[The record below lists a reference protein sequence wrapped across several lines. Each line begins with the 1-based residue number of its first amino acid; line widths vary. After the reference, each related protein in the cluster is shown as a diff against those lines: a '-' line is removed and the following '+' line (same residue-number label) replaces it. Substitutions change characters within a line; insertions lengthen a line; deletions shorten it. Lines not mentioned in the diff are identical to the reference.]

1 MLGCLA
7 LCYAHRM
14 SRILIVSNRL
24 PVTVTRDGDAGLKV
38 ERSAGGLANGLK
50 APHESSGG
58 LWIGWPGFSGDLSPD
73 QQAELDARCR
83 ELSVVPVPLS
93 ADETERYYEGYCNG
107 LLWPLFH
114 GFLGQL
120 PLDVPDWPVY
130 EAMNRRFADAV
141 AAHHQPGDLVW
152 VHDYQLMLVP
162 RMVRQRLPTARIGF
176 FLHIPFP
183 SPEAFRTLPA
193 RERLLDGL
201 LGADLVGF
209 HTASYLRNFMG
220 AVLHVLGVSADVDRV
235 TWQGR
240 ASSLGVFPMGI
251 DAKAFE
257 AAASSYEAS
266 QLLNEFRGSMHEQLL
281 VGIDRLDYTKGI
293 PRRLLAFERLLERY
307 PQLHGRVRLVQ
318 VAVPSRTNV
327 DAYAEFRTQ
336 VDALV
341 GRING
346 RFGSPQWAPV
356 HYVYRG
362 LSEAGVVALY
372 RAADVML
379 VTPIK
384 DGMNLVAKEFCAA
397 RSDEDG
403 VLVLSEFAGAAAELA
418 EALHVNPY
426 DIDGTAAAI
435 HRALTL
441 PREERRTRMVA
452 MRRRVFHYDVHHW
465 AREFVEGLEA
475 ASLRPDHVALG
486 PSLPEQVEAAV
497 RAMLEAKQVLLLLD
511 YDGTLTPIVA
521 TPDLARPDDEVK
533 ALLSKLAARP
543 GCEVHVVSGRS
554 RDTLDAWLGPL
565 PVGLHAEHG
574 FWSRPAGGE
583 WKGREP
589 LDDAWRPRALDILRE
604 FADRAPGS
612 LVEEKK
618 SGIAWHYRMCDPE
631 FGARQAN
638 ELKVHLSALLANAPV
653 ELLSGDKVVE
663 LRPHGSNKGRVAQ
676 ALMKQAKPGALV
688 VAFGDDVTD
697 EDMFAALPDDALSF
711 HLGPAPSR
719 AKLRLDGWKD
729 VRRIL
734 GRLAG

>member
-1 MLGCLA
+1 MG
-7 LCYAHRM
+7 
-14 SRILIVSNRL
+14 RILIVSNRL
-24 PVTVTRDGDAGLKV
+24 PITVSRDEAGVKV
-38 ERSAGGLANGLK
+38 ERSAGGLATGLK
-50 APHESSGG
+50 STHEAHGG
-58 LWIGWPGFSGDLSPD
+58 LWIGWPGFSGELPAE
-73 QQAELDARCR
+73 QQAELDARYR
-83 ELSVVPVPLS
+83 ELGVVPVPLS
-93 ADETERYYEGYCNG
+93 EDETQRYYEGYCNG

-130 EAMNRRFADAV
+130 QAVNERFADAV
-141 AAHHQPGDLVW
+141 AAHYQPGDLVW

-162 RMVRQRLPTARIGF
+162 RLVRQRIPNARIGF

-183 SPEAFRTLPA
+183 APDTFRTVPA
-193 RERLLDGL
+193 REQLLDGL

-209 HTASYLRNFMG
+209 HTASYVRNF
-220 AVLHVLGVSADVDRV
+220 ASSVLHVLGVSTNIDRLS
-235 TWQGR
+235 WQGR

-257 AAASSYEAS
+257 EAAYSFEAS
-266 QLLNEFRGSMHEQLL
+266 QLLNEFRGSTHEQLL

-293 PRRLLAFERLLERY
+293 PRRLLAYERLLERY
-307 PQLHGRVRLVQ
+307 TELHGRVRLVQ
-318 VAVPSRTNV
+318 VAVPSRTGV
-327 DAYAEFRTQ
+327 DAYAEFRTH

-372 RAADVML
+372 RAADVMV

-426 DIDGTAAAI
+426 DIERTAAAI

-452 MRRRVFHYDVHHW
+452 MRHRVFGYDVHHW
-465 AREFVEGLEA
+465 TKAFVEALEA
-475 ASLRPDHVALG
+475 ASDRPDHVALQQ
-486 PSLPEQVEAAV
+486 SPEAEVERAV
-497 RAMLEAKQVLLLLD
+497 SAMVTAPRLLLLLD

-521 TPDLARPDDEVK
+521 TPDLARPDAELR
-533 ALLSKLAARP
+533 ALLSKAAAKP
-543 GCEVHVVSGRS
+543 GVELHVVSGRS
-554 RDTLDAWLGPL
+554 RDTLGEWLGDL
-565 PVGLHAEHG
+565 PIGLHAEHG
-574 FWSRPAGGE
+574 FWSRAPGGE
-583 WKGREP
+583 WKGRETLP
-589 LDDAWRPRALDILRE
+589 DSWRSQARDILND
-604 FADRAPGS
+604 FAGRTPGS
-612 LVEEKK
+612 LVEEKR
-618 SGIAWHYRMCDPE
+618 SGLAWHFRMCDPE
-631 FGARQAN
+631 FGAFQAN
-638 ELKVHLSALLANAPV
+638 ELRVHLSALLTNAPV

-676 ALMKQAKPGALV
+676 ALMKQAKPGVLV
-688 VAFGDDVTD
+688 AAFGDDVTD
-697 EDMFAALPDDALSF
+697 EDLFAALPDGALSF

-719 AKLRLDGWKD
+719 AKLRLDSWKD

-734 GRLAG
+734 LRLVA

>member
-1 MLGCLA
+1 MG
-7 LCYAHRM
+7 
-14 SRILIVSNRL
+14 RILIVSNRL
-24 PVTVTRDGDAGLKV
+24 PITVTRDETGVKV
-38 ERSAGGLANGLK
+38 ERSAGGLATGLK
-50 APHESSGG
+50 AAHESSGG
-58 LWIGWPGFSGDLSPD
+58 LWIGWPGFSGELPAD
-73 QQAELDARCR
+73 QQAALDAQYQQ
-83 ELSVVPVPLS
+83 LGVVPVPL
-93 ADETERYYEGYCNG
+93 AAEEEHQYYEGYCNG

-130 EAMNRRFADAV
+130 QAVNERFADAI
-141 AAHHQPGDLVW
+141 AAHYREGDLVW

-162 RMVRQRLPTARIGF
+162 RLVRRRIPGARIGF

-183 SPEAFRTLPA
+183 SPDTFRTLPA
-193 RERLLDGL
+193 REQLLDGL

-209 HTASYLRNFMG
+209 HTASYVRNF
-220 AVLHVLGVSADVDRV
+220 ASSVLHVLGVNNDVDHIR
-235 TWQGR
+235 WQGR

-257 AAASSYEAS
+257 TLAHSFEAS
-266 QLLNEFRGSMHEQLL
+266 QLLAEFRGSTREQLL

-293 PRRLLAFERLLERY
+293 PRRLLAYERLLEQH
-307 PQLHGRVRLVQ
+307 PELHGRVRLVQ

-327 DAYAEFRTQ
+327 DAYADFRTQ

-346 RFGSPQWAPV
+346 RFGSPQWAPL

-362 LSEAGVVALY
+362 LSEAGVVAMY

-397 RSDEDG
+397 RSDEGG

-426 DIDGTAAAI
+426 DIDRTAAAI

-441 PREERRTRMVA
+441 PRDERRTRMVA
-452 MRRRVFHYDVHHW
+452 MRQRVFGYDVHHW
-465 AREFVEGLEA
+465 VKAFIESLEA
-475 ASLRPDHVALG
+475 ASLRPDHVALKMTPAG
-486 PSLPEQVEAAV
+486 DVDAAVTRLVEAPSL
-497 RAMLEAKQVLLLLD
+497 LLLLD

-533 ALLSKLAARP
+533 ALLEQVAGLP
-543 GCEVHVVSGRS
+543 GVDVHVISGRS
-554 RDTLDAWLGPL
+554 RDTLDEWLGAL

-574 FWSRPAGGE
+574 FWSRAVGGE
-583 WKGREP
+583 WKGRETLP
-589 LDDAWRPRALDILRE
+589 DAWRPRALDILRD
-604 FADRAPGS
+604 FAERTPGS
-612 LVEEKK
+612 LVEEKR

-631 FGARQAN
+631 FGAFQAN
-638 ELKVHLSALLANAPV
+638 ELRVHLSALLTNAPV

-676 ALMKQAKPGALV
+676 SLAKHMKAGTLV
-688 VAFGDDVTD
+688 AAFGDDVTD
-697 EDMFAALPDDALSF
+697 EDMFAALPEGALSF

-719 AKLRLDGWKD
+719 AQLRLDSWRD
-729 VRRIL
+729 VRSIL
-734 GRLAG
+734 SRLAERRAARG